1 MMATYKVVSKRL
13 VGLAEG
19 ATVSDA
25 DLAGANIAALVEG
38 GHLAAIGSKSPKKS
52 EAEGE
57 EK

>member
-1 MMATYKVVSKRL
+1 MATYKVVSKRL

-19 ATVSDA
+19 ATVSDT
-25 DLAGANIAALVEG
+25 DLDGANIAALIDG
-38 GHLAAIGSKSPKKS
+38 GHLAPIGSRPLKKN

>member
-19 ATVSDA
+19 AIVSEA
-25 DLAGANIAALVEG
+25 DLNGANIAALVEG
-38 GHLAAIGSKSPKKS
+38 GHLAPIGSKSPKKS